1 MTTRNLL
8 PGGSKISHGSEKQ
21 QHYVALDSLRG
32 ICALAVA
39 VFHFRTT
46 GNLTNLEFFRHSW
59 MFVDFFFVLSG
70 FVISAAYGA
79 RFQAGTVSVGQF
91 MGLRL
96 GRIYPLHL
104 AMILALL
111 LLELLL
117 VSFDMT
123 SVTSRGAFEG
133 SRSLPTLA
141 TNLGLLHVFGLHDRL
156 TWNIP
161 SWSIAAE
168 IWAYLVFA
176 AVLTRFQRN
185 GWRIMAALGVVAMFI
200 LATLAPRHLNAT
212 FDFGFVRCLYGFAAG
227 TVAFCV
233 IAKGFTI
240 GGTMAELAAVVACV
254 LFVTLVE
261 GGITTL
267 SAPVLFVIPVLV
279 FARGEGYLS
288 RVLSLRPFVWLGT
301 ISYSI
306 YMVHGFVQARIG
318 DLIQL
323 AGESLG
329 LSVVGGGNDPEFPS
343 DVLTGLPLTLD
354 ILTLVM
360 LVMVIVTAAMS
371 YRFIERP
378 FREKSRAMLNKPKA
392 GRQVV
397 PAG

>member
-1 MTTRNLL
+1 M
-8 PGGSKISHGSEKQ
+8 
-21 QHYVALDSLRG
+21 ALDSLRG
-32 ICALAVA
+32 ICALAVV

-70 FVISAAYGA
+70 FVIAAAYGA
-79 RFQAGTVSVGQF
+79 RFQARTVSVGRF

-117 VSFDMT
+117 VSFDMAAI
-123 SVTSRGAFEG
+123 SSREAFEG
-133 SRSLPTLA
+133 SRSLPALA
-141 TNLGLLHVFGLHDRL
+141 TNFGLLHVFGLHDRL

-176 AVLTRFQRN
+176 VVLTRFQRN
-185 GWRIMAALGVVAMFI
+185 GWRIVAALGVVAMFT
-200 LATLAPRHLNAT
+200 LATFAPHHLNAT
-212 FDFGFVRCLYGFAAG
+212 YDYGFVRCLYGFAVG
-227 TVAFCV
+227 TVAFRV
-233 IAKGFTI
+233 IAKGFMI
-240 GGTMAELAAVVACV
+240 GGTMAEIAAVLACV
-254 LFVTLVE
+254 LFVTLIE
-261 GGITTL
+261 DGLITL
-267 SAPVLFVIPVLV
+267 AAPLVFVLPVLV
-279 FARGEGYLS
+279 FARGEGYLT
-288 RVLSLRPFVWLGT
+288 RVLSIRPFVWLGT

-323 AGESLG
+323 AGEPLG
-329 LSVVGGGNDPEFPS
+329 LSIVTGGHDPEFPS
-343 DVLTGLPLTLD
+343 DILTGLPLTLD

-360 LVMVIVTAAMS
+360 LAMVIVTATVS
-371 YRFIERP
+371 YRIIERP
-378 FREKSRAMLNKPKA
+378 FRDKSRAMFSKPAA
-392 GRQVV
+392 GRQVL
-397 PAG
+397 PTR

>member
-1 MTTRNLL
+1 M
-8 PGGSKISHGSEKQ
+8 KQ

-32 ICALAVA
+32 ICALAVV

-70 FVISAAYGA
+70 FVIAAAYGA
-79 RFQAGTVSVGQF
+79 RFQAGTVSVGRF

-104 AMILALL
+104 AMILAIL

-117 VSFDMT
+117 ALFDMS
-123 SVTSRGAFEG
+123 SVTSREAFQG
-133 SRSLPTLA
+133 SRSLPALA

-176 AVLTRFQRN
+176 VVLTRFQHH
-185 GWRIMAALGVVAMFI
+185 GWRMMVALGVVAMLT
-200 LATLAPRHLNAT
+200 LAALAPRYLNAT
-212 FDFGFVRCLYGFAAG
+212 FDYGFVRCLYGFAAG
-227 TVAFCV
+227 TLAFRL
-233 IAKGFTI
+233 IAKGFTV
-240 GGTMAELAAVVACV
+240 GGTIAEVAAVLACA
-254 LFVTLVE
+254 LFVTLVQ

-267 SAPVLFVIPVLV
+267 AAPVVFVFPVLV
-279 FARGEGYLS
+279 FARGEGYLT
-288 RVLSLRPFVWLGT
+288 RVLSFRPFVWLGT

-323 AGESLG
+323 AGKPLG
-329 LSVVGGGNDPEFPS
+329 LSIEEGGHDPEFPS
-343 DVLTGLPLTLD
+343 DVLTGLPFMLD
-354 ILTLVM
+354 ILTLAR
-360 LVMVIVTAAMS
+360 LAMVIVTASLS

-378 FREKSRAMLNKPKA
+378 FREKSRAMLNKPAA
-392 GRQVV
+392 GRQVL
-397 PAG
+397 PAL